1 MLLLLYIESCAI
13 CLFILGKFLNRKCV
27 FIMGQREYA
36 TKERITLLDLEL
48 ACRCRTGQSV
58 CEAAAAHADPA
69 AGTPTGSLATCSG
82 VPDRGGT
89 SLRQVDFAEMF
100 AARSS
105 SPVATI
111 ACGCKVKT
119 SRLCS
124 A

>member
-1 MLLLLYIESCAI
+1 M
-13 CLFILGKFLNRKCV
+13 CV
-27 FIMGQREYA
+27 YYGTEGVRNKE
-36 TKERITLLDLEL
+36 ERITLLDLEL

-58 CEAAAAHADPA
+58 CEAAAAHTDPA